1 MLSRLMLRGGLL
13 AVVFGVFLLVAPGQ
27 QADADEKVLK
37 AVAPWPLPFPL
48 TEPLI
53 WFKDRINEELE
64 GEVRIDYLGASEVV
78 PAFEQFQALQ
88 DGVIDVILT
97 ATAYYK
103 GSIPVARA
111 GLYSNMSV
119 ADRRESGFY
128 DLMRK
133 IHMEKADV
141 VYLAHVGGPVGGF
154 RLYTKDQPKSPPDF
168 TGMKFRGGGVYSPLI
183 GHYGGTTVLMKPSE
197 AYAALER
204 GVVDGFGW
212 STTGVADRA
221 LHEVS
226 DYVIDHAFAS
236 VDDPILVRGEVWRGL
251 TDAQRAVFEK
261 IAVEIEHKTEQVL
274 SEAQRTEDAKLK
286 ELGMKFHQYA
296 PADAAEYVK
305 VAHEAGWADVIKD
318 DPDLGPQFRKLGFR
332 E

>member
-1 MLSRLMLRGGLL
+1 MLRNFVLRGGLL
-13 AVVFGVFLLVAPGQ
+13 ATVFSLFLLVAPGQ
-27 QADADEKVLK
+27 QTLAAEKVLK

-53 WFKDRINEELE
+53 WFKDAVNEQLK

-88 DGVIDVILT
+88 DGVVDVILT

-103 GSIPVARA
+103 GSIPVARS

-119 ADRRESGFY
+119 AERRKSGFY

-141 VYLAHVGGPVGGF
+141 IYLAQVGGPVGGF
-154 RLYTKDQPKSPPDF
+154 RLYTKNQPKSPPDF
-168 TGMKFRGGGVYSPLI
+168 SGMKFRGGGVYSPLI
-183 GHYGGTTVLMKPSE
+183 SHYGGTTVLMKPSE

-212 STTGVADRA
+212 ATTGVLQRA
-221 LHEVS
+221 FHEVT
-226 DYVIDHAFAS
+226 DYVIDHPFSS
-236 VDDPILVRGEVWRGL
+236 VDDPILVRGSVWRGL
-251 TDAQRAVFEK
+251 TDSQRATMEK
-261 IAVEIEHKTEQVL
+261 IAVEIEEKTVQVL
-274 SEAQRTEDAKLK
+274 SAAHHTEDAQLK
-286 ELGMKFHQYA
+286 KLGMKFHKYS
-296 PADAAEYVK
+296 PGDAAMYVK
-305 VAHEAGWADVIKD
+305 AAYEAGWNDVIKD
-318 DPDLGPQFRKLGFR
+318 DPTLGPQFKKLGFKQ
-332 E
+332 

>member
-1 MLSRLMLRGGLL
+1 MLRNCVLRGGLL
-13 AVVFGVFLLVAPGQ
+13 ATVFGLFLLAAPGQ
-27 QADADEKVLK
+27 TLAVEKVLK

-48 TEPLI
+48 SEPLI
-53 WFKDRINEELE
+53 WFKDRINEELK

-88 DGVIDVILT
+88 DGVVDVILT

-103 GSIPVARA
+103 GSIPVARS

-119 ADRRESGFY
+119 AERRESGFY

-168 TGMKFRGGGVYSPLI
+168 SGMKFRGGGVYSPLI
-183 GHYGGTTVLMKPSE
+183 SHYGGTTVLMKPSE

-212 STTGVADRA
+212 ATTGVVDRA
-221 LHEVS
+221 FHEVAGF
-226 DYVIDHAFAS
+226 VIDHPFAS
-236 VDDPILVRGEVWRGL
+236 VDDPILIRGDVWRGL
-251 TDAQRAVFEK
+251 TDKQRAVFEK
-261 IAVEIEHKTEQVL
+261 VGIEIEQKTESAL
-274 SEAQRTEDAKLK
+274 STAHRNEDAKLK
-286 ELGMKFHQYA
+286 ELGMKFHKYSA
-296 PADAAEYVK
+296 GDAAMYVK
-305 VAHEAGWADVIKD
+305 TAHEAGWKDVIKD
-318 DPDLGPQFRKLGFR
+318 DPDLGPQFKKLGFKQ
-332 E
+332 